1 MKKQFRQILVLSETS
16 RAFGCD
22 VLRGIQ
28 QFVQKQAQ
36 TDGAVPWRITFE
48 DRGLTDELPVD
59 FDSWKGDGILS
70 RTVSQEMYK
79 KLLKKKKPIVELLG
93 DQISLF
99 PEVCTDEEISAS
111 LAADHFRSRGLKY
124 LGFYAYGTP
133 WWVTIRRDL
142 FVQQAQKMNM
152 FCSVSP
158 DCFGQT
164 QAEAP
169 YPRWKEGYR
178 KSMFDWLRSLPK
190 PIGIWC
196 PADIQALKLA
206 QACQELDIS
215 VPDQVAILGTGNDSL
230 LCNMTTPNLSSLDI
244 NGEEVGF
251 EAARLLEQRIQEFEK
266 TGKRSS
272 SVASNRLF
280 TPIRIKPTGIVTRMS
295 TDMIAIDNKE
305 CAKALKL
312 IREHYHQDV
321 SATWIASEVGVSRS
335 TLDRIFRSLIG
346 HSVEKE
352 IYRLRIDLAEKLL
365 RETDLSVNE
374 VAAKTGFDRVE
385 YFVRSFKKIFGD
397 PPQKYRNRC
406 KVK

>member
-1 MKKQFRQILVLSETS
+1 
-16 RAFGCD
+16 
-22 VLRGIQ
+22 
-28 QFVQKQAQ
+28 
-36 TDGAVPWRITFE
+36 
-48 DRGLTDELPVD
+48 
-59 FDSWKGDGILS
+59 
-70 RTVSQEMYK
+70 
-79 KLLKKKKPIVELLG
+79 
-93 DQISLF
+93 
-99 PEVCTDEEISAS
+99 
-111 LAADHFRSRGLKY
+111 
-124 LGFYAYGTP
+124 
-133 WWVTIRRDL
+133 
-142 FVQQAQKMNM
+142 MNM
-152 FCSVSP
+152 DYSVSP
-158 DCFGQT
+158 DCFGEPQP
-164 QAEAP
+164 EAP

-178 KSMFDWLRSLPK
+178 KSMFNWLLSLPK
-190 PIGIWC
+190 PVGIWC
-196 PADIQALKLA
+196 PADIQALKLI
-206 QACQELDIS
+206 QACQELNIS
-215 VPDQVAILGTGNDSL
+215 IPDQVAILGTGNDAL

-272 SVASNRLF
+272 SIASNRLF
-280 TPIRIKPTGIVTRMS
+280 TPIKIKPTGIVTRMS

-305 CAKALKL
+305 CAKALQL
-312 IREHYHQDV
+312 IREHYHEDV

>member
-1 MKKQFRQILVLSETS
+1 MKKAYRQILVLSETS

-28 QFVQKQAQ
+28 HFVQKQEQ
-36 TDGAVPWRITFE
+36 TEGAIPWRITFE

-70 RTVSQEMYK
+70 RSVSPEMYK
-79 KLLKKKKPIVELLG
+79 KLLKKKKPIVELFG

-99 PEVCTDEEISAS
+99 PEVCTDEEASAKM
-111 LAADHFRSRGLKY
+111 AAEHFRSRGLKH

-133 WWVTIRRDL
+133 WWITIRRDL
-142 FVQQAQKMNM
+142 FVDQAREMNM
-152 FCSVSP
+152 SCSVSP
-158 DCFGQT
+158 DCIGET
-164 QAEAP
+164 QAETS

-178 KSMFDWLRSLPK
+178 KSMSDWLLSLPK
-190 PIGIWC
+190 PVGIWC
-196 PADIQALKLA
+196 AADIQALKLT
-206 QACQELDIS
+206 QACRELGLSI
-215 VPDQVAILGTGNDSL
+215 PDQVAILGTGNDSL

-251 EAARLLEQRIQEFEK
+251 AAAKLLEERIEEYEK
-266 TGKRSS
+266 TGKFSGS
-272 SVASNRLF
+272 ISKNRQF
-280 TPIRIKPTGIVTRMS
+280 PPIKIKPTGIVTRMS
-295 TDMIAIDNKE
+295 TDMIAIENAD

-312 IREHYHQDV
+312 IREHYHEDV
-321 SATWIASEVGVSRS
+321 SAKWIASEVGVSRS
-335 TLDRIFRSLIG
+335 TLDRLFRSLIG

-352 IYRLRIDLAEKLL
+352 IYRLRIALAEKLL
-365 RETDLSVNE
+365 RETDFSVNE